1 MSVNEKLMAPGTFS
15 VNLNLEQTPNSIVNK
30 IVPWG
35 NIVLT
40 PTRVQAEEFTDAQLR
55 DMARYVGIVT
65 AQEISEEGIE
75 VSGKGILSYLG
86 DSDSRG
92 MVLARNAGTGA
103 VRSFNRDTLDDVIDR
118 SSSTP
123 YGILRDESANQRA
136 VRKGTITEVSF
147 DDTVLLLN
155 YEGSDGD
162 TTTSDGSEF
171 TSNQVITFTGTSDI
185 SSDQAKFGNTSLNL
199 TTDGFVTVADRPEL
213 DLTYQEFTVEWWE
226 YRTSS
231 SGNPTVWA
239 RNNDTYAPWIFG
251 KAVSGRNKA
260 FITHDGQGYGTDE
273 DLNMDMGSI
282 DLNQWNHFAI
292 SHKGDF
298 FRTYKNGVQIAE
310 VKRPELFVRVSSD
323 SLQIGKGQDGNFF
336 EGYLDG
342 MVITRGTAK
351 YWDAFTPSTSAPTA
365 TTANKTYTGK
375 HYLESAYRSIKTI
388 CTALDAEFK
397 MQNDGTIDVGPRSAL
412 FTGHEDSTPEGMIV
426 RRLSGSDPNIKGYS
440 GVDLSTE
447 FNAEDYVSR
456 VELTASQV
464 GSTINLG
471 QADAKDVPYKDL
483 FGNELERIQILAE
496 NDIPDTM
503 RDIRAEAYLNEYNKI
518 QKTLNVGLEDYDI
531 SGDID
536 VGDIIYVYDPDV
548 GFEDTATDA
557 ALENRDRFEIT
568 YQGQILHPIKIRV
581 MGLSFP
587 ISDDMGVFYRDK
599 DGNYTDLTDY
609 IVFETGIT
617 QIEVGATTK
626 TINQDLRATGAIISG
641 GSTNEFTVP
650 DAPTNLASATGSY
663 QDGSGRPFAFAR
675 LTWDEPTN
683 TDGSRITDGNM
694 YRVRYRQVTDVDGN
708 NLIDSNDNQVTDYE
722 YLTVA
727 FGTQAVVIKGLG
739 PSNTYEFG
747 VQAIDNS
754 GFSGGYSILTAVQMP
769 VDATVPPAPVAPT
782 GTYGAIAS
790 NAAQIQISHKLAAAE
805 DADGN
810 PIASP
815 TNFTLPRDIDHLNV
829 YRSQDSTFTPSAS
842 TFVGE
847 IQARAGHIDGE
858 ITAINTFIVS
868 TAGTWYYKLTA
879 VDVVGNESDPSTAQ
893 QAEHEL
899 ITKEYIADAEITT
912 VKIGEAQVTDAK
924 IDTLTASKI
933 TAGTISGKEIIIDTD
948 SATDPSNPVL
958 GTIRSDNY
966 VQNTDGWI
974 IKSDGSVE
982 FDSGTFR
989 GDITGATGTFS
1000 GDLNAAG
1007 GTFSG
1012 NLSAAGG
1019 TFTGTLSGV
1028 DGNFTGTISA
1038 TQISGGTMTADIL
1051 DGGEIDGSS
1060 IDLGNGT
1067 FTVDTSGNMTATSA
1081 TITGSVTADSGTIGG
1096 ISINS
1101 GDIQAN
1107 YSAGSTG
1114 FLIESDGDAFFNSV
1128 TVNNPIITLGKDTGS
1143 GTPSTAAND
1152 RIKIGDAVLF
1162 NRDVSG
1168 TSSLVTTKSLLVLP
1182 DGDED
1187 NPSLAIDGQHGTLGF
1202 FVDTPLSG
1210 ISRMQITN
1218 GDNNVASWSTANTDF
1233 TVNDKLVLGGSIQVG
1248 GSTGG
1253 NSQYIGK
1260 NSSGTLGFH
1269 SLPSGND
1276 HPDSDH
1282 SFAATGHDHD
1292 SDYYSA
1298 SAGSVLA
1305 SSLSSH
1311 TGHATSLS
1319 ILSNT
1324 SSDDSGGLFVTSV
1337 SGLGIRR
1344 TNRAGTTMYSQTIY
1358 PKQTETYALGGSGNK
1373 WTIVHSQFGVS
1384 TSDERLKE
1392 NIEDLTLGLDFI
1404 NSLQPKKYNWTTE
1417 TITTD
1422 DGEELVKR
1430 GDIANIDMFGFM
1442 AQDILAL
1449 DTLDDSVNYGI
1460 ARYVSEQDSYE
1471 ISHENFIA
1479 PLVKAVQELSAKN
1492 DELESRLAALE
1503 G

>member
-75 VSGKGILSYLG
+75 VSGKGILAYLG

-118 SSSTP
+118 STSTP
-123 YGILRDESANQRA
+123 YGILRDEDAGQRA
-136 VRKGTITEVSF
+136 VRKGTVTEVSF

-155 YEGSDGD
+155 YEGNDGD

-609 IVFETGIT
+609 VVFETGIT

-708 NLIDSNDNQVTDYE
+708 NLIDSNDNQVSDYE

-847 IQARAGHIDGE
+847 IAARAGHIDGE

-924 IDTLTASKI
+924 IVDLTASKI

-966 VQNTDGWI
+966 VQNTSGWI
-974 IKSDGSVE
+974 IKSNGDVE

-1000 GDLNAAG
+1000 GDL
-1007 GTFSG
+1007 
-1012 NLSAAGG
+1012 SAAGG
-1019 TFTGTLSGV
+1019 TFTGDISSASGTFTGNLSG
-1028 DGNFTGTISA
+1028 SS
-1038 TQISGGTMTADIL
+1038 ISGGSININNNFIVDSSGNLTANNATL
-1051 DGGEIDGSS
+1051 NGYLTSGSS
-1060 IDLGNGT
+1060 I
-1067 FTVDTSGNMTATSA
+1067 SGDQ
-1081 TITGSVTADSGTIGG
+1081 ITGGTIEGTTINAGNLTISGQFQFGDVNISSNDIVGRINNNALDGDKITDGTVSNAKVGNLSADKITTGTLDASNVTIDNLSADSI
-1096 ISINS
+1096 
-1101 GDIQAN
+1101 
-1107 YSAGSTG
+1107 
-1114 FLIESDGDAFFNSV
+1114 
-1128 TVNNPIITLGKDTGS
+1128 
-1143 GTPSTAAND
+1143 
-1152 RIKIGDAVLF
+1152 
-1162 NRDVSG
+1162 
-1168 TSSLVTTKSLLVLP
+1168 
-1182 DGDED
+1182 
-1187 NPSLAIDGQHGTLGF
+1187 
-1202 FVDTPLSG
+1202 
-1210 ISRMQITN
+1210 
-1218 GDNNVASWSTANTDF
+1218 
-1233 TVNDKLVLGGSIQVG
+1233 
-1248 GSTGG
+1248 
-1253 NSQYIGK
+1253 
-1260 NSSGTLGFH
+1260 SSGTL
-1269 SLPSGND
+1269 SLGSSQFDSTGLVASGTVTIVPSNNNSTIGNYNNSLSGNTLNVENSGSFGSSISATTLY
-1276 HPDSDH
+1276 DSD
-1282 SFAATGHDHD
+1282 SG
-1292 SDYYSA
+1292 
-1298 SAGSVLA
+1298 
-1305 SSLSSH
+1305 
-1311 TGHATSLS
+1311 
-1319 ILSNT
+1319 SNT
-1324 SSDDSGGLFVTSV
+1324 NIDFQSSFIDLKPANSLE
-1337 SGLGIRR
+1337 LRI
-1344 TNRAGTTMYSQTIY
+1344 GTTTSTFYGNVNPNAYNTRDLGSSSRRWRDIY
-1358 PKQTETYALGGSGNK
+1358 TLGA
-1373 WTIVHSQFGVS
+1373 VD
-1384 TSDERLKE
+1384 TSDINLKTD
-1392 NIEDLTLGLDFI
+1392 IEPLALGLDFLNTLDTI
-1404 NSLQPKKYNWTTE
+1404 QFKWAETE
-1417 TITTD
+1417 ESPAGVRTH
-1422 DGEELVKR
+1422 
-1430 GDIANIDMFGFM
+1430 AGFS
-1442 AQDILAL
+1442 AQDIEQKLIDYGVQSKDYAL
-1449 DTLDDSVNYGI
+1449 FTNSQITEGTDDPIYGLRTKELISV
-1460 ARYVSEQDSYE
+1460 
-1471 ISHENFIA
+1471 
-1479 PLVKAVQELSAKN
+1479 LTKAIQELSAKN
-1492 DELESRLAALE
+1492 DELESRIAALE